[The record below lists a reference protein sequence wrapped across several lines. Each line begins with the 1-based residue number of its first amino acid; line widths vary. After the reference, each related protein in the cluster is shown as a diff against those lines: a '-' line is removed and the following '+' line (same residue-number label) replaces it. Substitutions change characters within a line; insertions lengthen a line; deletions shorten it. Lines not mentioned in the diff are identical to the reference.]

1 MAADETR
8 ILRMQFDNSKFDRR
22 IAKSQNS
29 LEKFKEALNFDETS
43 RGLQNFT
50 KSANGL
56 DFSGLFDNIQR
67 LTDRFTGLGD
77 VGDYILR
84 RIRSRRTRI

>member
-43 RGLQNFT
+43 RGL
-50 KSANGL
+50 
-56 DFSGLFDNIQR
+56 
-67 LTDRFTGLGD
+67 
-77 VGDYILR
+77 
-84 RIRSRRTRI
+84 